1 MAKITTETNRIEIH
15 GDYLLIA
22 PRGEEHGYGYW
33 HMISERAFLVENI
46 KNFFKNYPS
55 IEAHQLMIYE
65 LRGLNGKAHLTQLG
79 DAALPHLRHNTPENS
94 GK

>member
-1 MAKITTETNRIEIH
+1 MAKITFETNRIEIH

-33 HMISERAFLVENI
+33 HMLSERVFLVENI

-55 IEAHQLMIYE
+55 VEAHQLMIYE
-65 LRGLNGKAHLTQLG
+65 LHGLNGEAHLTQRAA
-79 DAALPHLRHNTPENS
+79 DASPEPLLKNES
-94 GK
+94 